1 MRSATRGSSLR
12 DSAQAGSR
20 FLHVSTAK
28 TIVAACSL
36 FAIGCGAPEVFHD
49 TRLEL
54 SEAGPDGSEGRFDRG
69 ERELSFS
76 AESPRPGLAEV
87 TLGIAG
93 ARFDARFDFAA
104 GEVVLDGHD
113 AALDRDAHG
122 VLLEAAQLLAAELD
136 ADAPLE
142 QRALYATLVAW
153 QQAGGVP
160 LPERR
165 FALRGRA
172 AQDGPLDESLRDKSL
187 RDDGVTCLARGETYA
202 VSFDYGDA
210 TVIDEPVV
218 ADGWECN
225 GLCGPYCTELTPWR
239 MWTLDCL
246 EHDQCCRAT
255 DTPDCWAPLGECGD
269 EYEAAIADF
278 LRGFDPFASHCGG

>member
-1 MRSATRGSSLR
+1 MS
-12 DSAQAGSR
+12 
-20 FLHVSTAK
+20 
-28 TIVAACSL
+28 
-36 FAIGCGAPEVFHD
+36 HD
-49 TRLEL
+49 PRLEL
-54 SEAGPDGSEGRFDRG
+54 SEPGPGRSEGRFDTS

-76 AESPRPGLAEV
+76 AESPRQGLAEV
-87 TLGIAG
+87 TLAIDG

-104 GEVVLDGHD
+104 GEVMLDGHD
-113 AALDRDAHG
+113 AALDRGAHG
-122 VLLEAAQLLAAELD
+122 VLLEAAEVLATDLD
-136 ADAPLE
+136 ADAALE
-142 QRALYATLVAW
+142 QRALYAAIVAW

-160 LPERR
+160 LSQKR
-165 FALRGRA
+165 FALRQSEQHTG
-172 AQDGPLDESLRDKSL
+172 LDEPLRDKSL
-187 RDDGVTCLARGETYA
+187 LDDGVTCLARGETYA
-202 VSFDYGDA
+202 VSFDHGDA
-210 TVIDEPVV
+210 SVIDEPIV

-278 LRGFDPFASHCGG
+278 LRGFDPFARHCGG

>member
-1 MRSATRGSSLR
+1 M
-12 DSAQAGSR
+12 
-20 FLHVSTAK
+20 
-28 TIVAACSL
+28 VAACSL
-36 FAIGCGAPEVFHD
+36 LAIGCGTPEVSHD
-49 TRLEL
+49 IEL
-54 SEAGPDGSEGRFDRG
+54 SEPGPGRSEGRFDLG

-76 AESPRPGLAEV
+76 AESPRSGLAEV
-87 TLGIAG
+87 TLAIAG
-93 ARFDARFDFAA
+93 SRFDARFDFEA

-113 AALDRDAHG
+113 AALDRDSHG
-122 VLLEAAQLLAAELD
+122 VLLEAAQVLAAKLD

-142 QRALYATLVAW
+142 QRALYATVVAW
-153 QQAGGVP
+153 QQAGGVR
-160 LPERR
+160 LPEQR

-172 AQDGPLDESLRDKSL
+172 ASEGLLDKSL
-187 RDDGVTCLARGETYA
+187 LDDGVTCLARGETYA

-210 TVIDEPVV
+210 AVIDEPVV
-218 ADGWECN
+218 ADAWECN

-269 EYEAAIADF
+269 EYEGAIADF
-278 LRGFDPFASHCGG
+278 LRGFDPFARHCGG